1 MKKAS
6 LFLLPLFVAI
16 LIFSSLALS
25 IHSYR
30 NSFAPGKYA
39 DPAEP
44 RLQSPVTI
52 RIPENLLPHA
62 SENPD
67 SAFYLLDVTKI
78 HSALF
83 STHYWPEGE
92 TILSVPVQTEKGG
105 IRLRLSL
112 WDAGQYTIR
121 LRDPISTHTVLS
133 FPINV
138 RTPLRLYRNDLI
150 LAGLIS
156 ILAWGSGW
164 IARGFAPME
173 LLKFSRKTGSV
184 WIFFFVFLSSGI
196 LLMGFSLSSSRDKAS
211 NIISEKKVASPVP
224 LMTQETEGRIGI
236 PPIRLFPDG
245 PPQNIGGLLIIRH
258 RLDSWSDYGRIST
271 LFEGTVPGKFH
282 SQAFLLLPDDGRY
295 RLTLWSPEKGTNMT
309 GVLSRSHWIVRA
321 IPSSPPF
328 PISLFS
334 GMALFSIAFF
344 LKGISY
350 YSRRRSPETKVWGEV
365 S

>member
-1 MKKAS
+1 MKKVF

-16 LIFSSLALS
+16 FIFSSLALS

-30 NSFAPGKYA
+30 NSFAPGKYV

-52 RIPENLLPHA
+52 RIPENLLPSS
-62 SENPD
+62 SENPGT
-67 SAFYLLDVTKI
+67 AVYLLDVTKMR
-78 HSALF
+78 SALF

-92 TILSVPVQTEKGG
+92 TILSVPVQTEKEG

-112 WDAGQYTIR
+112 WDAGSYTIR
-121 LRDPISTHTVLS
+121 VRDPIKNHIILS
-133 FPINV
+133 FQINV

-164 IARGFAPME
+164 MARGIAPTE
-173 LLKFSRKTGSV
+173 LLKFSRKTASV
-184 WIFFFVFLSSGI
+184 WMVFFIFLSFGV
-196 LLMGFSLSSSRDKAS
+196 LLMGFSLSSFREKGS
-211 NIISEKKVASPVP
+211 NIIAGKNGASPVSV
-224 LMTQETEGRIGI
+224 LTQETEGRHGI

-245 PPQNIGGLLIIRH
+245 PSQNTGGLLVIRH
-258 RLDSWSDYGRIST
+258 TLDSWSDYGRIST
-271 LFEGTVPGKFH
+271 LFEGIVSDKFH

-295 RLTLWSPEKGTNMT
+295 RLTLWSPEKGPNMT
-309 GVLSRSHWIVRA
+309 GTLSRSHWIVRA
-321 IPSSPPF
+321 MPSSPPF
-328 PISLFS
+328 PKLLFA

-344 LKGISY
+344 LKGIFY
-350 YSRRRSPETKVWGEV
+350 HSRHRDHRTNLWGEA